1 MGPFSLSSLQMT
13 TPRGERILSPWSS
26 PVTPAPS
33 VRKSTK
39 KRGGGGGGTKS
50 PCSSRTSR
58 RLQWST
64 TDVQGRAL
72 ADPIVA
78 ALPVGNEKDNMESDH
93 SSPTAP
99 SHDEA
104 DLAADG
110 WILRETSEERDMW
123 EGLLTK
129 FASPTGASWAAL
141 TELRTRMADSREC
154 LRLMRYS
161 TLRLSR
167 ENSQCKQQVSAL
179 QAVSEHVRSASSDCM
194 SLLEFASLTSA
205 KLSSGLTIEDRREC
219 EQLLQSV
226 LQDLQVGVKTL
237 STVIL
242 QASQTSMTA
251 DMWEVWNKARE
262 QQEQRQNAALEQLQ
276 QQWSQE
282 RSTLEK
288 ERDHYKKVAMAAQ
301 NSYEQLQR
309 TVMMEKEQE
318 KAKKVEKERG
328 RVLSPLPVTRNGRI
342 LQESENENENTA
354 NAHLIVPDGKSVQHS
369 HSVQQCSSREAN
381 ANDRRRMTKS
391 SLPTSFG
398 DGSMG
403 GGKLAFAQVGDKEN
417 RKVMRQ
423 DGLDPLA
430 GYLFD

>member
-1 MGPFSLSSLQMT
+1 MT
-13 TPRGERILSPWSS
+13 TPHSERILSPWSS

-39 KRGGGGGGTKS
+39 KRGGGGREP

-58 RLQWST
+58 RLQWSAAN
-64 TDVQGRAL
+64 VPGRAL
-72 ADPIVA
+72 AEHEAPLPMVA
-78 ALPVGNEKDNMESDH
+78 ALPVGRDEKDNMVMSDH

-99 SHDEA
+99 SYDEA

-110 WILRETSEERDMW
+110 WILRETGEERDMW

-251 DMWEVWNKARE
+251 DMWEVWNTARE
-262 QQEQRQNAALEQLQ
+262 QQEQRQHAALEQLQ
-276 QQWSQE
+276 HQWSQE

-309 TVMMEKEQE
+309 TVMMEKE
-318 KAKKVEKERG
+318 KKGEKERG
-328 RVLSPLPVTRNGRI
+328 RVLSPLPVTRLGRNGRI
-342 LQESENENENTA
+342 LQENENENENTA
-354 NAHLIVPDGKSVQHS
+354 NTHLIVPDGKSMQHS
-369 HSVQQCSSREAN
+369 HSVQQCSREAN
-381 ANDRRRMTKS
+381 ANDQRRMPTS
-391 SLPTSFG
+391 SLPTSVG
-398 DGSMG
+398 DGSMR
-403 GGKLAFAQVGDKEN
+403 GGKLAFAQGGDKEN
-417 RKVMRQ
+417 RKVIRQ